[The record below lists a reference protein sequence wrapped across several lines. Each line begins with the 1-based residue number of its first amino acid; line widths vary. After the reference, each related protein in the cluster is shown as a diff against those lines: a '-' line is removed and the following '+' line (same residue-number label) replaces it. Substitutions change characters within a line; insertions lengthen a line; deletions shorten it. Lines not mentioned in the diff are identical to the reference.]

1 MGSTFLLLLRE
12 FLFGVARVLGDFSP
26 RMRYD
31 LLERSIVR
39 AKATRSVSLLKL
51 KARCAFNASS
61 VASAP
66 RPRER
71 SFGRFILKRF
81 LTIRS
86 RFITLACE
94 TRVGSPL
101 DFQLKRVSALKCLR
115 ALRFK
120 RSGKSMRPVL
130 F

>member
-1 MGSTFLLLLRE
+1 MLSDLRE

-71 SFGRFILKRF
+71 SFVALF
-81 LTIRS
+81 LNFFNDKLAFYYARLRNS
-86 RFITLACE
+86 RW
-94 TRVGSPL
+94 
-101 DFQLKRVSALKCLR
+101 
-115 ALRFK
+115 
-120 RSGKSMRPVL
+120 KSTGLPT
-130 F
+130 